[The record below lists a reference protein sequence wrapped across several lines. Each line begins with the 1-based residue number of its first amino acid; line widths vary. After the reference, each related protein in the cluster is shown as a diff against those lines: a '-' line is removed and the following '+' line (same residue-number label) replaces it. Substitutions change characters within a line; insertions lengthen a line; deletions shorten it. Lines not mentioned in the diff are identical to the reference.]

1 MIAAGSL
8 ASISADRHRV
18 RHDLAVDVGLAH
30 PARDELGV
38 LGAEVDDEDGAGG
51 QGERVSHTARLPA
64 IRPSTSRVT
73 RRSTTNG
80 RTGTKP
86 LSMVSTIRGRL
97 QPTLKPRL
105 AMEIT

>member
-8 ASISADRHRV
+8 ASISATAIV
-18 RHDLAVDVGLAH
+18 CGHDLAVDVGLAH
-30 PARDELGV
+30 AAGDQLGV
-38 LGAEVDDEDGAGG
+38 LGAEVDDEDGSGG

-64 IRPSTSRVT
+64 IRPSTSRLT